1 MAATKRRL
9 MQQQRRTGVEH
20 LVERYRENFE
30 NIFDKEDLV
39 KLCCNFG
46 VISTEVKDKLEG
58 LDPDKK
64 RLPSKVRVRYLLQQ
78 VCDNCK
84 QDCLVYDKFLRVL
97 RELKLTV
104 KEEGGVE
111 ENKVCKWAA
120 SVGERCLNEQDI
132 PSLLEFITEY
142 HLWEEIG
149 IGLGLPQSVIEQCRE
164 RSRYVL
170 RLSSVFLEW
179 MKLAG
184 CDGVKP
190 ATLDSLREVLSS
202 KTVGLMCRAGM
213 LAAGEKC
220 GGHTQEIEESIMP
233 DVIFQSVEVLEGKST
248 LLEIGIAGSGEVSY
262 EWSKDGQ
269 PLSEGSEFSGVS
281 SNFLF
286 INGASQHETG
296 KYSCTITNGRET
308 VCSSEINV
316 KVLYLPEKERL
327 LEHYFSMK
335 DDQQC
340 NPTFVNLVLIKQ
352 KAKSRCDYTIRGDV
366 DDILEGKEV
375 AEYEEIFRNYKKGEL
390 VLIEGRPGS
399 GKTTLVYKIT
409 QDWAH
414 GKPILLGAQYVFLV
428 TLRHLNYN
436 KRDQSLSGI
445 IEIFYDSEKIR
456 RIVEHDLRDFG
467 GKGACIIIDGLDE
480 YQNKREDSVIFQ
492 LMNKKVLRSSMVIV
506 ASRPVATDSLR
517 DKCARRV
524 EVVGFTKEQINKYVE
539 TYPFESSSGEAS
551 DMVSKMI
558 KFLNKHP
565 NVHHMCYLPV
575 LAKILCFLFN
585 NKGDSIP
592 QREGQI
598 YEEFTLS
605 KINRH
610 KQNNK
615 QLLMQS
621 LEELQGED
629 KLQFD
634 SICKLAFE
642 MTVNSQQVVSKRE
655 AQKSLYSTEGSFYSL
670 LTVEHI
676 SERLYTVEEVYTFH
690 HLTFQEYLAARHLAS
705 LSEEE
710 QAHIISKYKWYRKE
724 DVLRNVRKFYC
735 GVVKYTEVT
744 IHRESEFLSNL
755 LDHGRGSFIYS
766 IQCAF
771 ESQQMEI
778 CNYMTSTGAI
788 SLDYSHFTVSDFS
801 ALGYVLSTASTTV
814 SELCLSSSN
823 LCIGGA
829 SAFLSSLS
837 QRAIRNIKML
847 VVELSNEIS
856 SWKYEEVNQLLIGL
870 SSIEEL
876 ELEHFNLCRSSVVSL
891 TRNVRLL
898 KLKTI
903 KLLRVLI
910 SFSDPEVFQLLN
922 FGSSNVKIYYSCLN
936 VEDYSTSRK
945 CFKHALCS
953 GVFHQASDIPCL
965 YAYNSNEISSVPPER
980 FSHCSDIVL
989 VNCGVDDDR
998 VDILASNIQASV
1010 LEKLV
1015 LDFNRISDSG
1025 IKALAEHLAS
1035 SSVLQVFSVQC
1046 NFIRDSGAAALASSI
1061 AGIRSLRRLDLQ
1073 GNGIGDEG
1081 VVAIVKATEET
1092 PGLDLYLYNVEVTQE
1107 GISRVLELRPT
1118 TRIKTM
1124 VLSSSWDSVCEE
1136 GIEALRSVMELGT
1149 LPALRIS
1156 FTGSNSIK
1164 TNMENIRTI
1173 LTEDQALGRNIRSL
1187 EVGRYKDVEDNV
1199 PALSDILEK
1208 TKHLQYFHSVLS
1220 KYCPTGWEK
1229 ISDQLKRLDLLSVV
1243 LGGKI
1248 NFLRDSISS
1257 FFNISSLP
1265 LLFVNSKV
1273 LANVHTLHLV
1283 HLRLSLDDVH
1293 HLCGV
1298 LGELQSLCCLKVT
1311 GTCIGDVGAVALAE
1325 ALKGHTGLTE
1335 LDISHNEITSVGMSA
1350 LAPVIRANKIQ
1361 HLNISWNEI
1370 DGSCDDLALAIA
1382 DCGGTLQSLN
1392 IDSAGRDSLP
1402 TPTVLHV
1409 KGVVNQMK
1417 IKMRRLVILKISGN
1431 AKFSQRIEH
1440 LSESLKYCH
1449 QLVEL
1454 NVSGTGIDSHGVVL
1468 LSESLRCCSRLV
1480 KLDISFNGIGTQGML
1495 SLANTLVKYC
1505 NNLQE
1510 LYLSNNKI
1518 TSDGVPAIVYVMTNC
1533 CRLKELCLSCNEIG
1547 IEGAASLV
1555 EGWKQSSVLT
1565 VSLFRCF
1572 EESHRS
1578 HLLKGEHP
1586 DCDHCGRLLQLYHF
1600 NEAIIISIGSFETR
1614 HIPKLVCSVNCEAQ
1628 SLPPSVSC

>member
-1 MAATKRRL
+1 MAAAKRRL
-9 MQQQRRTGVEH
+9 MRQQRRTGVEY

-30 NIFDKEDLV
+30 SLFEEEDLV

-46 VISTEVKDKLEG
+46 VISTEVKNKLEG

-78 VCDNCK
+78 VCDNCR
-84 QDCLVYDKFLRVL
+84 QDGQVYDKFLRVL

-104 KEEGGVE
+104 KEEGGFE

-164 RSRYVL
+164 HSRYVL

-220 GGHTQEIEESIMP
+220 GGHTQEIEESVMP
-233 DVIFQSVEVLEGKST
+233 DVIFQSVDVELLEGKST

-269 PLSEGSEFSGVS
+269 PLSEGSEFSDVS

-286 INGASQHETG
+286 INGASQHIIG

-308 VCSSEINV
+308 LCSSEINV
-316 KVLYLPEKERL
+316 KVIYLPEKEHL

-366 DDILEGKEV
+366 DDVLEGKEV
-375 AEYEEIFRNYKKGEL
+375 AEYREIFRNYKKGEL

-399 GKTTLVYKIT
+399 GKTTLVHKIT

-506 ASRPVATDSLR
+506 ASRPVATHSLR
-517 DKCARRV
+517 DKCSRRV
-524 EVVGFTKEQINKYVE
+524 EVVGFTKEQISKYVE

-551 DMVSKMI
+551 DMVSKMM

-592 QREGQI
+592 QRESQI

-621 LEELQGED
+621 LEELQGDD

-634 SICKLAFE
+634 SICRLAFE
-642 MTVNSQQVVSKRE
+642 MIINSQQVVSKRE
-655 AQKSLYSTEGSFYSL
+655 AQKTLYSTEGSFYSL

-710 QAHIISKYKWYRKE
+710 QVHIISKYKWSRTD

-735 GVVKYTEVT
+735 GVVKFTEVT
-744 IHRESEFLSNL
+744 FHRESEFLSNL
-755 LDHGRGSFIYS
+755 LGNEIVSFIYS

-771 ESQQMEI
+771 ESKQMEI

-788 SLDYSHFTVSDFS
+788 SLDYYSHVTVSDFS

-814 SELCLSSSN
+814 SELCLGSYN

-829 SAFLSSLS
+829 SALLSSFS
-837 QRAIRNIKML
+837 QRAIRNMKVL
-847 VVELSNEIS
+847 RYRTKRLQENH
-856 SWKYEEVNQLLIGL
+856 EEMNQLLSGL

-876 ELEHFNLCRSSVVSL
+876 ELKHYNLCRSSVLIL

-903 KLLRVLI
+903 KLLHVLI
-910 SFSDPEVFQLLN
+910 SFSDPEVLQLLKL
-922 FGSSNVKIYYSCLN
+922 GSSNVKIYYSCEN
-936 VEDYSTSRK
+936 VEDYSTSNK
-945 CFKHALCS
+945 FFKHALCS
-953 GVFHQASDIPCL
+953 GVFYQANDISCL
-965 YAYNSNEISSVPPER
+965 YAYNSNEICSVPPER
-980 FSHCSDIVL
+980 FSHCTDIVL
-989 VNCGVDDDR
+989 VNCGVDDNR
-998 VDILASNIQASV
+998 ADILTSNIQASV

-1081 VVAIVKATEET
+1081 VVAIAKAAKET

-1107 GISRVLELRPT
+1107 GISRVLELRAT

-1124 VLSSSWDSVCEE
+1124 VLGSSWDSVCEE

-1156 FTGSNSIK
+1156 DTCSNSIQ
-1164 TNMENIRTI
+1164 TNMENIRTV
-1173 LTEDQALGRNIRSL
+1173 LTEDQALGRNIRFL
-1187 EVGRYKDVEDNV
+1187 EVDRYKDVEDNV
-1199 PALSDILEK
+1199 TALNDILEK
-1208 TKHLQYFHSVLS
+1208 TRHLHYLHLILS
-1220 KYCPTGWEK
+1220 KDCHIGRKK

-1243 LGGKI
+1243 LDGK
-1248 NFLRDSISS
+1248 R
-1257 FFNISSLP
+1257 NILTDVIPLP
-1265 LLFVNSKV
+1265 LFFVNSKV

-1283 HLRLSLDDVH
+1283 MRLSLDDVH
-1293 HLCGV
+1293 YLCGV
-1298 LGELQSLCCLKVT
+1298 LGQLESLCCLT
-1311 GTCIGDVGAVALAE
+1311 LTRTDIGDVGAVALAE
-1325 ALKGHTGLTE
+1325 ALKGHTRLTE
-1335 LDISHNEITSVGMSA
+1335 LDISFNNITSVGMSA
-1350 LAPVIRANKIQ
+1350 LTPVIRANKIQ
-1361 HLNISWNEI
+1361 HLNISYNVI
-1370 DGSCDDLALAIA
+1370 DGSCDDLVLAIA
-1382 DCGGTLQSLN
+1382 DCGETLQSLKV
-1392 IDSAGRDSLP
+1392 IRTGL
-1402 TPTVLHV
+1402 LV
-1409 KGVVNQMK
+1409 KGVLNQMK
-1417 IKMRRLVILKISGN
+1417 NKMRCFVILDISGN
-1431 AKFSQRIEH
+1431 AKFSQGIKN
-1440 LSESLKYCH
+1440 LPESLKYCH

-1454 NVSGTGIDSHGVVL
+1454 NVSYTGIDSHGVVL
-1468 LSESLRCCSRLV
+1468 LSESLQCCSRLV
-1480 KLDISFNGIGTQGML
+1480 KLDISSNGIGTQGML

-1510 LYLSNNKI
+1510 LDLSYNKI

-1533 CRLKELCLSCNEIG
+1533 CRLKELHLSGNKIR

-1555 EGWKQSSVLT
+1555 EGWKHSSVLT
-1565 VSLFRCF
+1565 VSLGGCF

-1578 HLLKGEHP
+1578 HLLKGDHP
-1586 DCDHCGRLLQLYHF
+1586 DCDRCSRLLQLYHF
-1600 NEAIIISIGSFETR
+1600 NDAIIISIGSFETR
-1614 HIPKLVCSVNCEAQ
+1614 HIPKLVYSVNSEAQ

>member
-1 MAATKRRL
+1 MAVTKRWL
-9 MQQQRRTGVEH
+9 MQRQRRTGVEH
-20 LVERYRENFE
+20 LVELYRENFE
-30 NIFDKEDLV
+30 NLFEKEDLV

-46 VISTEVKDKLEG
+46 VISTEVKNKLEG

-78 VCDNCK
+78 VCDNCR
-84 QDCLVYDKFLRVL
+84 QDGQVYDKFLRVL

-104 KEEGGVE
+104 KEDGGVE

-120 SVGERCLNEQDI
+120 SVGERGLNEQDI
-132 PSLLEFITEY
+132 PSLLDFITEY

-149 IGLGLPQSVIEQCRE
+149 IGLGLPQSAIEQCRE

-179 MKLAG
+179 MKLVG

-202 KTVGLMCRAGM
+202 KTVGLMCCAGM

-220 GGHTQEIEESIMP
+220 GGHTQEIEESVMP
-233 DVIFQSVEVLEGKST
+233 DVIFQSVDVEVLEGKST
-248 LLEIGIAGSGEVSY
+248 LLEVQVAGSGEQSY
-262 EWSKDGQ
+262 MWSKDGQ
-269 PLSEGSEFSGVS
+269 PLSERNEFSCVS

-286 INGASQHETG
+286 INGASQRVTG
-296 KYSCTITNGRET
+296 KYSCTINNGRET
-308 VCSSEINV
+308 LCSSEINV
-316 KVLYLPEKERL
+316 KVVYLPEKERL

-335 DDQQC
+335 KNQQF

-375 AEYEEIFRNYKKGEL
+375 AEYEEIFRKYKEREL

-399 GKTTLVYKIT
+399 GKTTLVHKIT

-414 GKPILLGAQYVFLV
+414 GKPILLGAKYVFLV

-436 KRDQSLSGI
+436 KRDQGLSGI
-445 IEIFYDSEKIR
+445 IEIFYDSEEIKE
-456 RIVEHDLRDFG
+456 IVEHDLKDFG
-467 GKGACIIIDGLDE
+467 GKGACFIIDGLDE
-480 YQNKREDSVIFQ
+480 YQNKREDTVISQ
-492 LMNKKVLRSSMVIV
+492 LINKEVLRSSMVIV
-506 ASRPVATDSLR
+506 ASRPVATHSLR
-517 DKCARRV
+517 DECSRRV
-524 EVVGFTKEQINKYVE
+524 EVVGFTKEQIRKYVE
-539 TYPFESSSGEAS
+539 TYPFESSSSKAS
-551 DMVSKMI
+551 DMVSKMK
-558 KFLNKHP
+558 KFLKKHP

-575 LAKILCFLFN
+575 QAKIICYLFN

-592 QREGQI
+592 RRESQI

-605 KINRH
+605 EINRH
-610 KQNNK
+610 KRNNK
-615 QLLMQS
+615 HILIES
-621 LEELQGED
+621 LEGLQGED
-629 KLQFD
+629 KLQFN

-642 MTVNSQQVVSKRE
+642 MTINSQQVVCKRN
-655 AQKSLYSTEGSFYSL
+655 AQKSLYTTEGSFYSL

-710 QAHIISKYKWYRKE
+710 QVLIISKYRWSKYL

-735 GVVKYTEVT
+735 GIVEHNEVT
-744 IHRESEFLSNL
+744 VHRGSEFLSNL
-755 LDHGRGSFIYS
+755 LGNERDSFIYT

-778 CNYMTSTGAI
+778 CNYMTSTGTI
-788 SLDYSHFTVSDFS
+788 SLNIFSPVTVSDFS
-801 ALGYVLSTASTTV
+801 GLGYVLSTASTTV
-814 SELCLSSSN
+814 SELCLSSYS
-823 LCIGGA
+823 LCIGGT
-829 SAFLSSLS
+829 SALLSSLS
-837 QRAIRNIKML
+837 QRAIRNMKVL
-847 VVELSNEIS
+847 RYQAESLQEN
-856 SWKYEEVNQLLIGL
+856 YEEMNQLLSGL

-876 ELEHFNLCRSSVVSL
+876 KLKHFYLCRSSVVSL
-891 TRNVRLL
+891 TRNIRLPYL
-898 KLKTI
+898 KI
-903 KLLRVLI
+903 LRLSCNLI
-910 SFSDPEVFQLLN
+910 SFSDLEVFQLLK
-922 FGSSNVKIYYSCLN
+922 FGSGNVKVYYSCYN
-936 VEDYSTSRK
+936 VKDYSASWK
-945 CFKHALCS
+945 CFKQAFCS
-953 GVFHQASDIPCL
+953 GVFHQAKDFPCL
-965 YAYNSNEISSVPPER
+965 YVYNSNDISSVPPER
-980 FSHCSDIVL
+980 FSHCTDIVL
-989 VNCGVDDDR
+989 VNCGVDDNR
-998 VDILASNIQASV
+998 ADILASHIQASV

-1035 SSVLQVFSVQC
+1035 SNVLQVFSVQC

-1073 GNGIGDEG
+1073 GNSIREEG

-1092 PGLDLYLYNVEVTQE
+1092 PGLDLYLYNMEVTQE

-1118 TRIKTM
+1118 THIKTM
-1124 VLSSSWDSVCEE
+1124 VLDSSWDSVCEE

-1156 FTGSNSIK
+1156 YTGSNSIQ

-1187 EVGRYKDVEDNV
+1187 KVSIYKDVEDII
-1199 PALSDILEK
+1199 PAVSDILEK
-1208 TKHLQYFHSVLS
+1208 TNHLQHFHLVLHEDCS
-1220 KYCPTGWEK
+1220 TGLK
-1229 ISDQLKRLDLLSVV
+1229 KLSDQLKHLDLLSEV
-1243 LGGKI
+1243 LDG
-1248 NFLRDSISS
+1248 NFHIT
-1257 FFNISSLP
+1257 NISP
-1265 LLFVNSKV
+1265 LLLLFANSKV
-1273 LANVHTLHLV
+1273 LTNVHTLHLNIT
-1283 HLRLSLDDVH
+1283 RLSLDDVH

-1298 LGELQSLCCLKVT
+1298 LGQLESLCCLRLPYA
-1311 GTCIGDVGAVALAE
+1311 GIGDVGVVVLAE
-1325 ALKGHTGLTE
+1325 ALKDHTRLTE
-1335 LDISHNEITSVGMSA
+1335 LDVSHNDITSVCLSVTSDGMSP
-1350 LAPVIRANKIQ
+1350 LAHVIRANKIQ
-1361 HLNISWNEI
+1361 HLNISGNEI

-1382 DCGGTLQSLN
+1382 DCGETLQLLYICFSEL
-1392 IDSAGRDSLP
+1392 LVKC
-1402 TPTVLHV
+1402 VL
-1409 KGVVNQMK
+1409 NQMK
-1417 IKMRRLVILKISGN
+1417 NKMRRLVILDISYN
-1431 AKFSQRIEH
+1431 AIGSQGIKN
-1440 LSESLKYCH
+1440 LSESLKHCH

-1454 NVSGTGIDSHGVVL
+1454 NVSHTGIESHGVVL
-1468 LSESLRCCSRLV
+1468 LSVGLQCCRQLV
-1480 KLDISFNGIGTQGML
+1480 KLDISGNDIGTQGML

-1510 LYLSNNKI
+1510 LNVIDNKI

-1533 CRLKELCLSCNEIG
+1533 RLNELRLGVNKIG

-1555 EGWKQSSVLT
+1555 EGWKHRSVLT
-1565 VSLFRCF
+1565 VSLYGCF
-1572 EESHRS
+1572 EMTHIS
-1578 HLLKGEHP
+1578 HLLKGDHP

-1600 NEAIIISIGSFETR
+1600 NDAIIISIDSFEMR
-1614 HIPKLVCSVNCEAQ
+1614 HIPKLICSVNSEAQ

>member
-1 MAATKRRL
+1 MAGTKRWL
-9 MQQQRRTGVEH
+9 MQQQRRTGVKH
-20 LVERYRENFE
+20 LVERYLENFE
-30 NIFDKEDLV
+30 NIFEKEDLV

-46 VISTEVKDKLEG
+46 VISTEVKNKLEG

-78 VCDNCK
+78 VCDSCR
-84 QDCLVYDKFLRVL
+84 QDGLVYDKFLRVL

-104 KEEGGVE
+104 KEDGGVE

-120 SVGERCLNEQDI
+120 RVGERCLNVQDI
-132 PSLLEFITEY
+132 SSLLEFITEY

-179 MKLAG
+179 TKLAG

-202 KTVGLMCRAGM
+202 KTVGLICRAGM

-220 GGHTQEIEESIMP
+220 GGHTHEIESVMP
-233 DVIFQSVEVLEGKST
+233 DVIFQSVDVKVLEGKST
-248 LLEIGIAGSGEVSY
+248 LLEVQVAGSGEQSY
-262 EWSKDGQ
+262 KWSKDGQ
-269 PLSEGSEFSGVS
+269 PLSERNEFSGVS

-286 INGASQHETG
+286 INAASRHVTG

-308 VCSSEINV
+308 LCSSEINV
-316 KVLYLPEKERL
+316 KVVYLPEKERL
-327 LEHYFSMK
+327 LEHYLSMK
-335 DDQQC
+335 NNQQC

-375 AEYEEIFRNYKKGEL
+375 AEYEEIFRKYKKGEL

-399 GKTTLVYKIT
+399 GKTTLVHKIT

-414 GKPILLGAQYVFLV
+414 GMPILLGAKYVFLV

-445 IEIFYDSEKIR
+445 IEIFYDSEEIKE
-456 RIVEHDLRDFG
+456 IVEHDLKDFG

-480 YQNKREDSVIFQ
+480 YQNKREDSVISQ
-492 LMNKKVLRSSMVIV
+492 LMNNKLLRSSMVIV
-506 ASRPVATDSLR
+506 ASRPVATHSLR
-517 DKCARRV
+517 DKCSRRV
-524 EVVGFTKEQINKYVE
+524 EVVGFTKEQISKYVE
-539 TYPFESSSGEAS
+539 TYPFESSYGEAS
-551 DMVSKMI
+551 DMVSKMK
-558 KFLNKHP
+558 KFFKKHP

-575 LAKILCFLFN
+575 LAKILCYLFN

-592 QREGQI
+592 QRESQI

-615 QLLMQS
+615 HISIES
-621 LEELQGED
+621 LDELQGED
-629 KLQFD
+629 KLQFN

-642 MTVNSQQVVSKRE
+642 MTINSQQVVSKRK
-655 AQKSLYSTEGSFYSL
+655 AQKSLYTTEGSFFSL

-676 SERLYTVEEVYTFH
+676 SERLYTVEEIYTFH

-710 QAHIISKYKWYRKE
+710 QVQIISKYKCTR
-724 DVLRNVRKFYC
+724 DDDILRNVRKFYC
-735 GVVKYTEVT
+735 GIVKFTEV
-744 IHRESEFLSNL
+744 IVHRESEFLSNL
-755 LDHGRGSFIYS
+755 LGKRSFIYG

-771 ESQQMEI
+771 ESQHIEL
-778 CNYMTSTGAI
+778 CNYMTGTGAI
-788 SLDYSHFTVSDFS
+788 SLDYSHVTVLDFS

-814 SELCLSSSN
+814 SKLCLGSYN

-837 QRAIRNIKML
+837 QRAIRNMKVL
-847 VVELSNEIS
+847 RYQALSLQEN
-856 SWKYEEVNQLLIGL
+856 YEDMNQLLSGL

-876 ELEHFNLCRSSVVSL
+876 ELKLFNLCRSFVVSL

-898 KLKTI
+898 KLKI
-903 KLLRVLI
+903 LNLKCDLI
-910 SFSDPEVFQLLN
+910 SISDPEVLQLLK
-922 FGSSNVKIYYSCLN
+922 FSSSNVKFYYSCKN

-945 CFKHALCS
+945 CFKYAFSS

-965 YAYNSNEISSVPPER
+965 YVYNSNEISSVPPER
-980 FSHCSDIVL
+980 FSHCTDIVL
-989 VNCGVDDDR
+989 VNCGVDDSR
-998 VDILASNIQASV
+998 ADILASNIQASV

-1035 SSVLQVFSVQC
+1035 SSLLQVFSVQC

-1061 AGIRSLRRLDLQ
+1061 AGNRSLRRLDLQ

-1081 VVAIVKATEET
+1081 VVAIAKAAKET
-1092 PGLDLYLYNVEVTQE
+1092 PGLDLHLYNVEVTQE
-1107 GISRVLELRPT
+1107 GISRVLELRAT
-1118 TRIKTM
+1118 THIKTM
-1124 VLSSSWDSVCEE
+1124 VLGSSWNSVCEE

-1149 LPALRIS
+1149 LPTLRLS
-1156 FTGSNSIK
+1156 GTCSNSIQ
-1164 TNMENIRTI
+1164 TNMENIKTI

-1187 EVGRYKDVEDNV
+1187 EVDIYKDVEYIILAV
-1199 PALSDILEK
+1199 SHILEK
-1208 TKHLQYFHSVLS
+1208 TKHLQQFHFSLH
-1220 KYCPTGWEK
+1220 KDCRTGWK
-1229 ISDQLKRLDLLSVV
+1229 KLSDQLKHLDLLSVV
-1243 LGGKI
+1243 LEGKGYI
-1248 NFLRDSISS
+1248 LADI
-1257 FFNISSLP
+1257 ISLP
-1265 LLFVNSKV
+1265 SFFVNSKV
-1273 LANVHTLHLV
+1273 LANVHTLHLG
-1283 HLRLSLDDVH
+1283 HLSLSLDDVY

-1298 LGELQSLCCLKVT
+1298 LGQLESLCCLRLRST
-1311 GTCIGDVGAVALAE
+1311 GIGDVGAVALSE
-1325 ALKGHTGLTE
+1325 ALKGHTRLRE
-1335 LDISHNEITSVGMSA
+1335 LDISHNEITSVGMSVF
-1350 LAPVIRANKIQ
+1350 APVIRANKIQ
-1361 HLNISWNEI
+1361 HLNISRNEI

-1382 DCGGTLQSLN
+1382 DCGETLQSLN
-1392 IDSAGRDSLP
+1392 FHSTGL
-1402 TPTVLHV
+1402 LV
-1409 KGVVNQMK
+1409 KGVLNQMK
-1417 IKMRRLVILKISGN
+1417 NKMRCLVVLDISWN
-1431 AKFSQRIEH
+1431 AIGSQGIEY

-1449 QLVEL
+1449 QLVKL
-1454 NVSGTGIDSHGVVL
+1454 NVSHTGIDSHGIVL
-1468 LSESLRCCSRLV
+1468 LSESLQCCSRLV
-1480 KLDISFNGIGTQGML
+1480 KLDISYNNIGTQGML

-1510 LYLSNNKI
+1510 LNLSSNKI

-1533 CRLKELCLSCNEIG
+1533 CRLKGLHLNYNWIG

-1555 EGWKQSSVLT
+1555 EGWKHSSVLT
-1565 VSLFRCF
+1565 VFLDECF
-1572 EESHRS
+1572 EGSHEL
-1578 HLLKGEHP
+1578 HLLKGEHS

-1600 NEAIIISIGSFETR
+1600 NDFIILAVGG
-1614 HIPKLVCSVNCEAQ
+1614 HIPKLVCSVNSEAQ
-1628 SLPPSVSC
+1628 LLPPSVSC

>member
-1 MAATKRRL
+1 
-9 MQQQRRTGVEH
+9 MQQQRSRIQK
-20 LVERYRENFE
+20 LVDQYRVNFE
-30 NIFDKEDLV
+30 NLFEEEDLV
-39 KLCCNFG
+39 KLCCNYG
-46 VISTEVKDKLEG
+46 VITTNVKNKFSG

-64 RLPSKVRVRYLLQQ
+64 RLPPDVRARCLLQQ
-78 VCDNCK
+78 VCDSGREDG
-84 QDCLVYDKFLRVL
+84 QVYDKFLGVL
-97 RELKLTV
+97 KKLKLV
-104 KEEGGVE
+104 KVGGGFE

-120 SVGERCLNEQDI
+120 SVGERGLNEQDI

-142 HLWEEIG
+142 YLWEQIG
-149 IGLGLPQSVIEQCRE
+149 TAVGLPKRVIEECRKN
-164 RSRYVL
+164 SADVL
-170 RLSSVFLEW
+170 RLRSVILEW

-184 CDGVKP
+184 CDEVKP

-233 DVIFQSVEVLEGKST
+233 NVIFQSVDVEVLEGKST

-262 EWSKDGQ
+262 EWSKDCQ
-269 PLSEGSEFSGVS
+269 PLFEGNEFSGVS

-286 INGASQHETG
+286 INGASQHVTG
-296 KYSCTITNGRET
+296 KYSCTITTGRKT

-316 KVLYLPEKERL
+316 EVIFLPEKERL
-327 LEHYFSMK
+327 LEHYFSTK
-335 DDQQC
+335 NYQQC

-375 AEYEEIFRNYKKGEL
+375 AEYDEIFREYKEGEL

-399 GKTTLVYKIT
+399 GKTTLVHKIT

-414 GKPILLGAQYVFLV
+414 GKPILLGARRVFLV
-428 TLRHLNYN
+428 TLRLLNYS
-436 KRDQSLSGI
+436 KRDQNLSDV
-445 IEIFYDSEKIR
+445 IEIFYDSEEIKK
-456 RIVEHDLRDFG
+456 IVEHDLKDFG
-467 GKGACIIIDGLDE
+467 GKGACFIIDGLDE
-480 YQNKREDSVIFQ
+480 YQNKEDSVISQ
-492 LMNKKVLRSSMVIV
+492 LMNKEVLRSSMVIV
-506 ASRPVATDSLR
+506 ASRPVATHSLR
-517 DKCARRV
+517 RKCGRRV
-524 EVVGFTKEQINKYVE
+524 EVVGFTKEQIRKYVE
-539 TYPFESSSGEAS
+539 IYPFESPCCEVS
-551 DMVSKMI
+551 DIVSKMRE
-558 KFLNKHP
+558 FLDKHP

-575 LAKILCFLFN
+575 QAEIICFLFDT
-585 NKGDSIP
+585 KGDSIP
-592 QREGQI
+592 HRESQI
-598 YEEFTLS
+598 YEEFTVS
-605 KINRH
+605 TINRH
-610 KQNNK
+610 NYNNSK
-615 QLLMQS
+615 FQIQS

-629 KLQFD
+629 KLQFK

-642 MTVNSQQVVSKRE
+642 MTTNSQQVVIKRE
-655 AQKSLYSTEGSFYSL
+655 AQKSLYSTEGSFFSL

-710 QAHIISKYKWYRKE
+710 QVHIISKYKWSRK
-724 DVLRNVRKFYC
+724 DDILRNVRKFYC
-735 GVVKYTEVT
+735 GVVKFTEVT
-744 IHRESEFLSNL
+744 FHRESEFLSNL
-755 LDHGRGSFIYS
+755 LGDERNFSLIYG

-771 ESQQMEI
+771 ESQQIEL
-778 CNYMTSTGAI
+778 CNYMTSTSTI
-788 SLDYSHFTVSDFS
+788 SLNSIYSHVTVSDFS

-814 SELCLSSSN
+814 SELCLSSYN

-837 QRAIRNIKML
+837 QRAIRNMKVL
-847 VVELSNEIS
+847 AVELGNEIS
-856 SWKYEEVNQLLIGL
+856 SWNYEEVNLLLTGL
-870 SSIEEL
+870 SSIEKLQLYE
-876 ELEHFNLCRSSVVSL
+876 FTLCRSSVVSL
-891 TRNVRLL
+891 TSNIRLL
-898 KLKTI
+898 HLKILKLSCNF
-903 KLLRVLI
+903 I
-910 SFSDPEVFQLLN
+910 SFSDSEVFQLLK
-922 FGSSNVKIYYSCLN
+922 FCSSNVKIYYSCLN

-945 CFKHALCS
+945 FFKHALCS

-965 YAYNSNEISSVPPER
+965 YVYNSNEISSVPPER
-980 FSHCSDIVL
+980 FSHCTDIVL
-989 VNCGVDDDR
+989 VNCGVDDNR
-998 VDILASNIQASV
+998 ADILASNIQASV

-1015 LDFNRISDSG
+1015 LDFNRVSDSG

-1081 VVAIVKATEET
+1081 VVAIAKATEET

-1107 GISRVLELRPT
+1107 SISRVLELRTT

-1124 VLSSSWDSVCEE
+1124 VLGSSWDSVCEE

-1156 FTGSNSIK
+1156 FTGSNSIE
-1164 TNMENIRTI
+1164 TNMENIKTV
-1173 LTEDQALGRNIRSL
+1173 LTEDQALGRNIRFL
-1187 EVGRYKDVEDNV
+1187 EVDRYKDVEDNV
-1199 PALSDILEK
+1199 TALNDILEK
-1208 TKHLQYFHSVLS
+1208 TRHLNYLHLILS
-1220 KYCPTGWEK
+1220 KDCHIGRKK
-1229 ISDQLKRLDLLSVV
+1229 ISDQLKWLDILSVV
-1243 LGGKI
+1243 LEGK
-1248 NFLRDSISS
+1248 R
-1257 FFNISSLP
+1257 NIPTDVIPLP
-1265 LLFVNSKV
+1265 LFFVNSKV
-1273 LANVHTLHLV
+1273 LTNVHTLHLV

-1298 LGELQSLCCLKVT
+1298 LGQLESLCCLT
-1311 GTCIGDVGAVALAE
+1311 LTWTDIGDVGAVALAE
-1325 ALKGHTGLTE
+1325 ALKGHTRLTE
-1335 LDISHNEITSVGMSA
+1335 LDISFNNITSVGMSA

-1361 HLNISWNEI
+1361 HLNISYNVI
-1370 DGSCDDLALAIA
+1370 DGSCDDLVLAIA
-1382 DCGGTLQSLN
+1382 DCGETLQSLKV
-1392 IDSAGRDSLP
+1392 IRTGL
-1402 TPTVLHV
+1402 LV
-1409 KGVVNQMK
+1409 KGLLNQMK
-1417 IKMRRLVILKISGN
+1417 NKMRRLVILDISGN
-1431 AKFSQRIEH
+1431 AKFSQGMKN
-1440 LSESLKYCH
+1440 LPESLKYCH

-1454 NVSGTGIDSHGVVL
+1454 NVSYTGIDSHGVVL
-1468 LSESLRCCSRLV
+1468 LSESLQCCSRLV
-1480 KLDISFNGIGTQGML
+1480 ILDISRNDIGTQGML

-1510 LYLSNNKI
+1510 LDLSYNKI

-1555 EGWKQSSVLT
+1555 EGWKHRSVLT

-1578 HLLKGEHP
+1578 HLLKGDHP
-1586 DCDHCGRLLQLYHF
+1586 DCDHCSRLLQLYHF
-1600 NEAIIISIGSFETR
+1600 NDAIIISIGSFETR
-1614 HIPKLVCSVNCEAQ
+1614 HIPKLVCSVNSEAQ

>member
-1 MAATKRRL
+1 M
-9 MQQQRRTGVEH
+9 
-20 LVERYRENFE
+20 
-30 NIFDKEDLV
+30 
-39 KLCCNFG
+39 
-46 VISTEVKDKLEG
+46 
-58 LDPDKK
+58 
-64 RLPSKVRVRYLLQQ
+64 RYLLQQ
-78 VCDNCK
+78 VCDNCR
-84 QDCLVYDKFLRVL
+84 QDGQVYDKFLRVL
-97 RELKLTV
+97 RELKLSV

-111 ENKVCKWAA
+111 ENIVCNWAA

-132 PSLLEFITEY
+132 PSLLEFITDY
-142 HLWEEIG
+142 YLWEQIG
-149 IGLGLPQSVIEQCRE
+149 TALGLTQTVIEQCRITSSE
-164 RSRYVL
+164 NVL
-170 RLSSVFLEW
+170 KLKRVFLEW

-202 KTVGLMCRAGM
+202 KTVGLMCCAGM

-220 GGHTQEIEESIMP
+220 GGHTQEMKESVMP
-233 DVIFQSVEVLEGKST
+233 DVIFQSVDVEVLEGKST
-248 LLEIGIAGSGEVSY
+248 LLEVQVAGSGEESY
-262 EWSKDGQ
+262 EWSKDCQ

-286 INGASQHETG
+286 INGASQHVTG
-296 KYSCTITNGRET
+296 KYSCTITNGRDS

-316 KVLYLPEKERL
+316 KVLHLPEKEHL

-340 NPTFVNLVLIKQ
+340 NPTFVNLLLIKQ
-352 KAKSRCDYTIRGDV
+352 KAKSRCDFTIRGDV

-375 AEYEEIFRNYKKGEL
+375 VEYEEIFRKYRKGEL

-399 GKTTLVYKIT
+399 GKTTLVHKIT

-414 GKPILLGAQYVFLV
+414 GKPILLGAKYVFLV

-436 KRDQSLSGI
+436 KRDQSFSGI
-445 IEIFYDSEKIR
+445 IEIFYDSENIR
-456 RIVEHDLRDFG
+456 RIVEHDLKDVG
-467 GKGACIIIDGLDE
+467 GKGACFIIDGLDE
-480 YQNKREDSVIFQ
+480 YQDKREDSMISQ
-492 LMNKKVLRSSMVIV
+492 LINNKVLRSSMVIV
-506 ASRPVATDSLR
+506 ASRPVATHSLR
-517 DKCARRV
+517 DKCSRRV
-524 EVVGFTKEQINKYVE
+524 EVVGFTKEQISKYVE

-551 DMVSKMI
+551 DMVSEMKE
-558 KFLNKHP
+558 FLDKHP

-575 LAKILCFLFN
+575 LVKILCFLFN

-592 QREGQI
+592 QRESQI

-605 KINRH
+605 EINRH

-615 QLLMQS
+615 HISIQS

-629 KLQFD
+629 KLQFN

-642 MTVNSQQVVSKRE
+642 MTINSQQVVSKSE
-655 AQKSLYSTEGSFYSL
+655 AHKSLYTTEGSFFSL

-710 QAHIISKYKWYRKE
+710 QVLIISKYRWSKYF

-735 GVVKYTEVT
+735 GIVEHNEVT
-744 IHRESEFLSNL
+744 VHRESEFLSSL
-755 LDHGRGSFIYS
+755 LGSESDSFIYS

-771 ESQQMEI
+771 ESQQMEL

-788 SLDYSHFTVSDFS
+788 SLDYSSHVTVSDFS

-814 SELCLSSSN
+814 SKLCLSRYN
-823 LCIGGA
+823 LSLGGA

-837 QRAIRNIKML
+837 QRAIRNMKVL
-847 VVELSNEIS
+847 RYEAESLQEN
-856 SWKYEEVNQLLIGL
+856 YEEMNQLLSGL

-876 ELEHFNLCRSSVVSL
+876 ELKHFNLCRSSVLSL
-891 TRNVRLL
+891 TRNVQLL
-898 KLKTI
+898 KLKI
-903 KLLRVLI
+903 VRLLRVLI
-910 SFSDPEVFQLLN
+910 SFSDHEVLQLLK
-922 FGSSNVKIYYSCLN
+922 FGSSNVKIYYYCKN
-936 VEDYSTSRK
+936 GEDYSTSRK
-945 CFKHALCS
+945 FFKHALWS
-953 GVFHQASDIPCL
+953 SSVFRQASDIPYL
-965 YAYNSNEISSVPPER
+965 YVYNSNDISSVPPER
-980 FSHCSDIVL
+980 FSHCTDIVL
-989 VNCGVDDDR
+989 VNCGVDDNR
-998 VDILASNIQASV
+998 ADILASNIQASV

-1073 GNGIGDEG
+1073 GNCFGDEG
-1081 VVAIVKATEET
+1081 VVAIAKATEEN
-1092 PGLDLYLYNVEVTQE
+1092 PGLDLYLYNVEVTHE

-1118 TRIKTM
+1118 THIKTM
-1124 VLSSSWDSVCEE
+1124 VLGSSWDSVCEE
-1136 GIEALRSVMELGT
+1136 SIEALRSVMELES

-1156 FTGSNSIK
+1156 DTRSNSIK
-1164 TNMENIRTI
+1164 TNMENIRTV

-1187 EVGRYKDVEDNV
+1187 EVSMCKDVEDIV
-1199 PALSDILEK
+1199 PALSGILEK
-1208 TKHLQYFHSVLS
+1208 TKHLQQFHLVLHED
-1220 KYCPTGWEK
+1220 CPTGLKK
-1229 ISDQLKRLDLLSVV
+1229 ISDQLKHLDLLSMG
-1243 LGGKI
+1243 LDGY
-1248 NFLRDSISS
+1248 FLT
-1257 FFNISSLP
+1257 NISLLL
-1265 LLFVNSKV
+1265 LLFVDSKV
-1273 LANVHTLHLV
+1273 LANVHTLNLGHLS
-1283 HLRLSLDDVH
+1283 LSLDDVH

-1298 LGELQSLCCLKVT
+1298 LGQLESLCCLRLPSA
-1311 GTCIGDVGAVALAE
+1311 CIGDVGAIALAE
-1325 ALKGHTGLTE
+1325 ALKGHTRLTE
-1335 LDISHNEITSVGMSA
+1335 LDLYWNAITSVGMSA

-1361 HLNISWNEI
+1361 HLNISGNEI
-1370 DGSCDDLALAIA
+1370 DGLCDELALAIA
-1382 DCGGTLQSLN
+1382 DCGDTLQSLN
-1392 IDSAGRDSLP
+1392 IYSTRL
-1402 TPTVLHV
+1402 LV
-1409 KGVVNQMK
+1409 KGVLNQMK
-1417 IKMRRLVILKISGN
+1417 NRMRHLVILDISYN
-1431 AKFSQRIEH
+1431 AIGSQGIEH

-1454 NVSGTGIDSHGVVL
+1454 NVCNTGIDSHGVVL
-1468 LSESLRCCSRLV
+1468 LSECLQCCSRLV
-1480 KLDISFNGIGTQGML
+1480 KLDISDNCIGTQGML

-1510 LYLSNNKI
+1510 LNLSVNNI

-1533 CRLKELCLSCNEIG
+1533 CHLKELRLGVNKIG

-1555 EGWKQSSVLT
+1555 EGWKHSSVLK
-1565 VSLFRCF
+1565 VSLYGCF
-1572 EESHRS
+1572 EMTHMS
-1578 HLLKGEHP
+1578 HLLKGVHP
-1586 DCDHCGRLLQLYHF
+1586 DCDHCGHLLQLY
-1600 NEAIIISIGSFETR
+1600 NYNDSIIITLYSRGIS
-1614 HIPKLVCSVNCEAQ
+1614 HIPKLVCSVNSEAQ

>member
-1 MAATKRRL
+1 MAVTKRWL
-9 MQQQRRTGVEH
+9 MQRQRRTGVEH

-30 NIFDKEDLV
+30 NLFEEEDLV

-46 VISTEVKDKLEG
+46 VISTEVKNKLEG

-84 QDCLVYDKFLRVL
+84 QDGQVYNKFLRVL

-120 SVGERCLNEQDI
+120 SVCERCLNEQDI
-132 PSLLEFITEY
+132 PSLLDFITEY

-164 RSRYVL
+164 HGRYVL

-184 CDGVKP
+184 CDRVKP

-220 GGHTQEIEESIMP
+220 GDHTQEIEESVMP
-233 DVIFQSVEVLEGKST
+233 DVIFQSVDVEVLEGKST
-248 LLEIGIAGSGEVSY
+248 LLEVQVAGSGEQSY
-262 EWSKDGQ
+262 KWSKDGQ
-269 PLSEGSEFSGVS
+269 PLSERNEFSGVS

-286 INGASQHETG
+286 INGASQHVIG
-296 KYSCTITNGRET
+296 KYSCTISNGREIL
-308 VCSSEINV
+308 CSSEINV
-316 KVLYLPEKERL
+316 KVVCLPEKERL

-352 KAKSRCDYTIRGDV
+352 KAKSRCDFTIRGDV

-375 AEYEEIFRNYKKGEL
+375 AEYEEIFRKYKEGEL

-399 GKTTLVYKIT
+399 GKTTLVHKIT

-414 GKPILLGAQYVFLV
+414 GKPILLGARRVFLV
-428 TLRHLNYN
+428 TLRLLNYS
-436 KRDQSLSGI
+436 KRDQNLSDI
-445 IEIFYDSEKIR
+445 IEIFYDSEEIR
-456 RIVEHDLRDFG
+456 RIVEHGLKDFG
-467 GKGACIIIDGLDE
+467 GKGACFIIDGLDE

-492 LMNKKVLRSSMVIV
+492 LINKKVLRSSMVIV
-506 ASRPVATDSLR
+506 ASRPVATHSLR
-517 DKCARRV
+517 RKCSRRV
-524 EVVGFTKEQINKYVE
+524 EVVGFTKEQISKYVE
-539 TYPFESSSGEAS
+539 TYPFESSSSEAS
-551 DMVSKMI
+551 DMVSKM
-558 KFLNKHP
+558 KNFLNKRP
-565 NVHHMCYLPV
+565 NVHHMCYLPMQ
-575 LAKILCFLFN
+575 AKMICFLFDN
-585 NKGDSIP
+585 NEGSIAR
-592 QREGQI
+592 RESQI
-598 YEEFTLS
+598 YEEFTVS
-605 KINRH
+605 TINRH
-610 KQNNK
+610 KDNNK
-615 QLLMQS
+615 HTSIES
-621 LEELQGED
+621 LEKLQGKD
-629 KLQFD
+629 KLQFK

-642 MTVNSQQVVSKRE
+642 MTINSQQVVSKTE
-655 AQKSLYSTEGSFYSL
+655 AQKSLYSTEASFFSL

-676 SERLYTVEEVYTFH
+676 SKRLYTVEEVYTFH

-710 QAHIISKYKWYRKE
+710 QVQVISIYGWKNND

-735 GVVKYTEVT
+735 GIVKYTKSIV
-744 IHRESEFLSNL
+744 HRGSEFLSNL
-755 LDHGRGSFIYS
+755 LGDERNFFFIYG

-771 ESQQMEI
+771 ESQQIEL
-778 CNYMTSTGAI
+778 CNYMTSTSTI
-788 SLDYSHFTVSDFS
+788 SLYNYSHVTVSNFS

-814 SELCLSSSN
+814 SELSLKSYSLS
-823 LCIGGA
+823 IGGA

-837 QRAIRNIKML
+837 QCAIRNMKVLKL
-847 VVELSNEIS
+847 VLRHNAIG
-856 SWKYEEVNQLLIGL
+856 SWNYEEVNQLLSGL

-876 ELEHFNLCRSSVVSL
+876 QLDEFTLCRSSVVSL
-891 TRNVRLL
+891 TRNIQLL
-898 KLKTI
+898 HL
-903 KLLRVLI
+903 KLLRLSCEFI
-910 SFSDPEVFQLLN
+910 SFSDPEVFQMLK
-922 FGSSNVKIYYSCLN
+922 FGSSNVKIYYSCKN

-945 CFKHALCS
+945 FFKHALWS
-953 GVFHQASDIPCL
+953 GVFRQASDIPFL
-965 YAYNSNEISSVPPER
+965 YLYNCNEISSVPPER
-980 FSHCSDIVL
+980 FSHCTDIVL
-989 VNCGVDDDR
+989 VNCGVDDNR
-998 VDILASNIQASV
+998 ADILASNIQASV

-1025 IKALAEHLAS
+1025 IKALAKHLAS

-1081 VVAIVKATEET
+1081 VVAIAKATEET

-1107 GISRVLELRPT
+1107 CISRVLELRAT
-1118 TRIKTM
+1118 THIKIM
-1124 VLSSSWDSVCEE
+1124 VLGSSWNSVCEE
-1136 GIEALRSVMELGT
+1136 GIEALRNVLELGN

-1156 FTGSNSIK
+1156 YTGSNSTQ
-1164 TNMENIRTI
+1164 TNMENIRTV
-1173 LTEDQALGRNIRSL
+1173 LTEDKALGKNIRSL
-1187 EVGRYKDVEDNV
+1187 EVSMYKDVEDIIPV
-1199 PALSDILEK
+1199 LSDILEK
-1208 TKHLQYFHSVLS
+1208 TRHLNYLHLILS
-1220 KYCPTGWEK
+1220 KDCHIGRKK
-1229 ISDQLKRLDLLSVV
+1229 ISDQLKWLDILSVV
-1243 LGGKI
+1243 LEGKT
-1248 NFLRDSISS
+1248 
-1257 FFNISSLP
+1257 NILTDVFPLP
-1265 LLFVNSKV
+1265 LFFVNSKV
-1273 LANVHTLHLV
+1273 LANVHTLHLDN
-1283 HLRLSLDDVH
+1283 LSLSLDDVH

-1298 LGELQSLCCLKVT
+1298 LGQLESLCCLKLT
-1311 GTCIGDVGAVALAE
+1311 WTYIGDVGAVALAE
-1325 ALKGHTGLTE
+1325 ALKGHTRLTE
-1335 LDISHNEITSVGMSA
+1335 LDISFNNITSVGMSA

-1361 HLNISWNEI
+1361 HLNISYNVI
-1370 DGSCDDLALAIA
+1370 DGSCDDLVLAIA
-1382 DCGGTLQSLN
+1382 DCGETLQSLKV
-1392 IDSAGRDSLP
+1392 IRTGLF
-1402 TPTVLHV
+1402 V
-1409 KGVVNQMK
+1409 KGVLNKMK
-1417 IKMRRLVILKISGN
+1417 NKMRRLVILDISCN
-1431 AKFSQRIEH
+1431 AKFSQGIKN
-1440 LSESLKYCH
+1440 LPESLKYCH

-1454 NVSGTGIDSHGVVL
+1454 NVSYTGIDSHGVVL
-1468 LSESLRCCSRLV
+1468 LSESLQCCSRLV
-1480 KLDISFNGIGTQGML
+1480 KLDISDNYIGTQGML

-1510 LYLSNNKI
+1510 LNLSVNNI

-1533 CRLKELCLSCNEIG
+1533 CRLKELHLSGNKIR

-1555 EGWKQSSVLT
+1555 EGWKHSSVLT
-1565 VSLFRCF
+1565 VSLDGCF

-1578 HLLKGEHP
+1578 HLLKGDHP
-1586 DCDHCGRLLQLYHF
+1586 DCDHCSRLLQLYYF
-1600 NEAIIISIGSFETR
+1600 NEAIIISIVSFETR
-1614 HIPKLVCSVNCEAQ
+1614 HIPKLVCSVNSEAQ

>member
-1 MAATKRRL
+1 MAVTKPKRWL

-30 NIFDKEDLV
+30 NLFEKEDLV

-46 VISTEVKDKLEG
+46 VISTEVKNKLEG

-78 VCDNCK
+78 VCDNCR
-84 QDCLVYDKFLRVL
+84 QDGQVYDKFLRVL

-104 KEEGGVE
+104 KEDGGVE

-120 SVGERCLNEQDI
+120 SVGERGLNEQDI

-179 MKLAG
+179 MKLVG

-202 KTVGLMCRAGM
+202 KAVGLICRAGM
-213 LAAGEKC
+213 LTAGNKC
-220 GGHTQEIEESIMP
+220 GGHTQEIEESVMS
-233 DVIFQSVEVLEGKST
+233 DVIFQSVDVKVLEGKST
-248 LLEIGIAGSGEVSY
+248 LLEVQVAGSGEQSY
-262 EWSKDGQ
+262 MWSKDGQ
-269 PLSEGSEFSGVS
+269 PLSERNEFAGVS
-281 SNFLF
+281 NNFVF
-286 INGASQHETG
+286 INRASQHVTG
-296 KYSCTITNGRET
+296 KYSCTISNGRET
-308 VCSSEINV
+308 LCSSEINV
-316 KVLYLPEKERL
+316 KVVYLPEKERL

-335 DDQQC
+335 KNQQF

-375 AEYEEIFRNYKKGEL
+375 AEYEEIFRKYKEREL

-399 GKTTLVYKIT
+399 GKTTLVHKIT

-414 GKPILLGAQYVFLV
+414 GKPILLGAKYVFLV

-445 IEIFYDSEKIR
+445 IEIFYDSEEIKE
-456 RIVEHDLRDFG
+456 IVEHDLKDFG

-480 YQNKREDSVIFQ
+480 YQNKREDSVISQ
-492 LMNKKVLRSSMVIV
+492 LINKEVLRSSMVIV
-506 ASRPVATDSLR
+506 ASRPVATHSLR
-517 DKCARRV
+517 DECSRRV
-524 EVVGFTKEQINKYVE
+524 EVVGFTKEQISKYVE
-539 TYPFESSSGEAS
+539 TYPFESSSSKAS
-551 DMVSKMI
+551 DMVSKM
-558 KFLNKHP
+558 KTFLKKHP

-575 LAKILCFLFN
+575 QAKIICYLFN

-592 QREGQI
+592 QRESQI

-605 KINRH
+605 EINRH
-610 KQNNK
+610 KQYNK
-615 QLLMQS
+615 HISIES
-621 LEELQGED
+621 LEGLQGED
-629 KLQFD
+629 KLQFN
-634 SICKLAFE
+634 SIGKLAFE
-642 MTVNSQQVVSKRE
+642 MTINSQQVVSKRE
-655 AQKSLYSTEGSFYSL
+655 AQKSLYTTEGSFYSL

-710 QAHIISKYKWYRKE
+710 QVHIISKYKLSRK
-724 DVLRNVRKFYC
+724 DNVLRNVRKFYC

-755 LDHGRGSFIYS
+755 LGNESDSFIYT

-778 CNYMTSTGAI
+778 CNYMTSIGTI
-788 SLDYSHFTVSDFS
+788 SLNIFSRVTVSDFS

-814 SELCLSSSN
+814 SELCLSSYN

-837 QRAIRNIKML
+837 QRAIRNIKVL
-847 VVELSNEIS
+847 RYWAESLQEN
-856 SWKYEEVNQLLIGL
+856 YEEMNQLLSGL

-876 ELEHFNLCRSSVVSL
+876 ELKHFNLCRSSVVSL
-891 TRNVRLL
+891 TRNVRLP
-898 KLKTI
+898 KLKI
-903 KLLRVLI
+903 LRLKCDFI
-910 SFSDPEVFQLLN
+910 SFSDPEVLQLLK
-922 FGSSNVKIYYSCLN
+922 FGSSNVKFYYSCEN
-936 VEDYSTSRK
+936 EEDYFTSWK
-945 CFKHALCS
+945 FFKYAICS
-953 GVFHQASDIPCL
+953 LVCHQASDNPFF
-965 YAYNSNEISSVPPER
+965 YACNSNDISSVPPER
-980 FSHCSDIVL
+980 FSHCTDIVL

-998 VDILASNIQASV
+998 ADILASNIQASV

-1015 LDFNRISDSG
+1015 LDFNKLSDSG

-1035 SSVLQVFSVQC
+1035 SSVLQVLSVQC

-1061 AGIRSLRRLDLQ
+1061 AGIRSLRILDLQ
-1073 GNGIGDEG
+1073 GNGFGDEG
-1081 VVAIVKATEET
+1081 VVAIAKATEET

-1107 GISRVLELRPT
+1107 GISRVLELRAT

-1124 VLSSSWDSVCEE
+1124 VLGSSWNSVCEE
-1136 GIEALRSVMELGT
+1136 GIEALRSVMDLGT
-1149 LPALRIS
+1149 LPTLRLS
-1156 FTGSNSIK
+1156 GTGSNSIQ
-1164 TNMENIRTI
+1164 TNMENIKTV
-1173 LTEDQALGRNIRSL
+1173 LTEDKALGKNIRSL
-1187 EVGRYKDVEDNV
+1187 EVGIYKDVEDIILAV
-1199 PALSDILEK
+1199 SHILEK
-1208 TKHLQYFHSVLS
+1208 TKHLQQFHFSLH
-1220 KYCPTGWEK
+1220 KDCRTGWK
-1229 ISDQLKRLDLLSVV
+1229 KLSDQLKHLDLLSVV
-1243 LGGKI
+1243 LEGKSYI
-1248 NFLRDSISS
+1248 LADI
-1257 FFNISSLP
+1257 ISLP
-1265 LLFVNSKV
+1265 SFFVNSKV
-1273 LANVHTLHLV
+1273 LANVHTLHLGCM
-1283 HLRLSLDDVH
+1283 RLSLDDVH

-1298 LGELQSLCCLKVT
+1298 LGQLESLCCLRLRST
-1311 GTCIGDVGAVALAE
+1311 GIGDVGAVALSD
-1325 ALKGHTGLTE
+1325 ALKGHTRLRE
-1335 LDISHNEITSVGMSA
+1335 LDISHNGITSVGMSA

-1361 HLNISWNEI
+1361 HLNISGNEI

-1382 DCGGTLQSLN
+1382 DFGETLQSLN
-1392 IDSAGRDSLP
+1392 FHSTGL
-1402 TPTVLHV
+1402 LV
-1409 KGVVNQMK
+1409 KGVLNQMK
-1417 IKMRRLVILKISGN
+1417 NKMRRLVVLDISWN
-1431 AKFSQRIEH
+1431 AIGSQGIEY
-1440 LSESLKYCH
+1440 LSASLKYCH
-1449 QLVEL
+1449 QLVKL
-1454 NVSGTGIDSHGVVL
+1454 NVSHTGIDSHGVVL
-1468 LSESLRCCSRLV
+1468 LSESLQCCSRLV
-1480 KLDISFNGIGTQGML
+1480 QLDISYNDIGTQGML
-1495 SLANTLVKYC
+1495 SLANALVKYC

-1510 LYLSNNKI
+1510 LNLSSNKI

-1533 CRLKELCLSCNEIG
+1533 HLKTLRLNVDKIG
-1547 IEGAASLV
+1547 FEGAASLV
-1555 EGWKQSSVLT
+1555 EGWKHRSVLT
-1565 VSLFRCF
+1565 VYLRGCF
-1572 EESHRS
+1572 EESHEL
-1578 HLLKGEHP
+1578 HLLNGEHP

-1600 NEAIIISIGSFETR
+1600 NDFIILDVLG
-1614 HIPKLVCSVNCEAQ
+1614 HIPKLVCSVNSEAQ